1 MKKLLISVLAAATLT
16 GCASWSSTR
25 VEQNNGD
32 VATTKVSEKTRAQ
45 DIILTDQD
53 MPDRQYKS
61 LGDIIVNVNKT
72 TIFHPSP
79 TPEMVN
85 EKLREQGAELGAD
98 AVILIRYGKVG
109 VSFVSWGTLEGK
121 GRAIKFT
128 K

>member
-1 MKKLLISVLAAATLT
+1 MKKLLISALAAVTLT

-25 VEQNNGD
+25 VEQNYGD
-32 VATTKVSEKTRAQ
+32 VPTLKVGEKTHPQ
-45 DIILTDQD
+45 DIILSDQD
-53 MPDRQYKS
+53 MPDRKYQP
-61 LGDIIVNVNKT
+61 LGDIVVNVNKT

-79 TPEMVN
+79 TPAMVN

-98 AVILIRYGKVG
+98 AVILIRYGNVG
-109 VSFVSWGTLEGK
+109 ISGVSWGTLEGK